1 MDKIN
6 IEVIVPAINKKYEFL
21 LPIVMKVNVAK
32 QLMTGIVC
40 NLEGINFDN
49 ENLML
54 CYIDKGEEIGS
65 NLSIEEAGIKDGSK
79 LLMV

>member
-1 MDKIN
+1 LDKIN